1 MSGRDKETDFPATS
15 IGRTSGPRLQQI
27 LSVQE
32 SHPLGLNSPFLQES
46 NTFTQ
51 KYRTYIPRTRGTP
64 SPATGSSQTAVPPTI
79 TPGTLIHPPSPQH
92 HQPASG
98 DVTTK
103 LRLTNAKAEAQNIG
117 LDTGGSP
124 GPSIGW
130 AMLEKIVSESESGQV
145 WVDIWTAVTSGKV
158 CCVVSVPI
166 ICFNKITGH
175 SAIAPR
181 ATLIS

>member
-51 KYRTYIPRTRGTP
+51 KYRTYTPRTRGAP
-64 SPATGSSQTAVPPTI
+64 SPAASSSQTAVPPTI

-130 AMLEKIVSESESGQV
+130 AMLEKIVSESESDQV
-145 WVDIWTAVTSGKV
+145 WADVWTAVTSGKV
-158 CCVVSVPI
+158 CCVVS
-166 ICFNKITGH
+166 F
-175 SAIAPR
+175 SYYMF
-181 ATLIS
+181 L